1 MFSGCQSPG
10 SEAAVTGSENS
21 MIRRNK
27 TKDDSRFR
35 EHRKCLGLTVLARRG
50 DTFRQAQVKH
60 RKNL

>member
-1 MFSGCQSPG
+1 M
-10 SEAAVTGSENS
+10 TGSENS

-50 DTFRQAQVKH
+50 DTFRQAQVKNH
-60 RKNL
+60 KSLLKPI